1 MKKNF
6 NNESIDWHFEMC
18 AKYNLKNVLLLLS
31 GYITE
36 TLEDHITTLEYLRK
50 YQVYGLS
57 RTIYAINIV
66 VDGLHIYTGSP
77 LYNMQDQL
85 GLVYLPTTATN
96 DYGNWISTKNPS
108 LTPRERLRRGVE
120 TVLLA
125 YELGYKV
132 LHFNQKAD
140 EAKQRLNIIN
150 ASNSKLFKL
159 EVNNSI
165 H

>member
-1 MKKNF
+1 
-6 NNESIDWHFEMC
+6 
-18 AKYNLKNVLLLLS
+18 
-31 GYITE
+31 
-36 TLEDHITTLEYLRK
+36 LEDHNITLEYLRK

-66 VDGLHIYTGSP
+66 VDGLHIYKGSP
-77 LYNMQDQL
+77 LYDMQDQL

-96 DYGNWISTKNPS
+96 DHGNWISTKNPS

-125 YELGYKV
+125 YKLGYKV

-140 EAKQRLNIIN
+140 EAKQRLHIIDT
-150 ASNSKLFKL
+150 SNSKLFKL
-159 EVNNSI
+159 EVHDSAY
-165 H
+165 